1 MVQNT
6 ELRSRALIGDL
17 LNMSSDCIENLRP
30 RAQYMHFYR
39 AHYKKV
45 KELLREGFWETDIN
59 SGFKRILIGILEV
72 YYDSPIPTKENSIE
86 LSKKHLKLLIGYGYS
101 PVRELPEGWDD

>member
-1 MVQNT
+1 MEQT
-6 ELRSRALIGDL
+6 LLRSRALIGGL

-45 KELLREGFWETDIN
+45 RELLREGYWETEIN
-59 SGFKRILIGILEV
+59 SGFKRILIGILGV
-72 YYDSPIPTKENSIE
+72 YSDSPIPTKDNSIE

-101 PVRELPEGWDD
+101 PVRELPEGWDN